1 MPIIRINKDGTVRI
15 ARKSGAD
22 PIDVK
27 PEDLA
32 NYNPTLVKDYVDFLD
47 AQKNLEAGGSG
58 ASTIAERKVEST
70 QSVLDNLSTLYY
82 GKEGEKSLALT
93 EEGAFRL
100 PGQLKGL
107 EAKIKSGKADSIEK
121 RIYEYNRLK
130 QSKMAFLAKAYGD
143 TGNIAYQEQ
152 LNAIQSLPDTGT
164 TPGEALTLWDTAYSS
179 TGTKPSNRIE
189 NEFKKNNYQRQ
200 SDIANETINTTAGGG
215 NQPPQAPPQSQLQQ
229 ILQAGKQ
236 AIPTNPQQ
244 AMGAGKN
251 VLQEL
256 FKVAA
261 KGAMP
266 TISSAVDIT
275 RSPAGRFISPTTNQ
289 AFDRLLQGN
298 PIPDPKQL
306 PGIGLEALG
315 LLGGGFGAA
324 KLAPK
329 IATKLFPFSTGTK
342 LRPELI
348 KKATEAGKEVDLSP
362 ILGKIDKWATIAKKA
377 NPTEAKRVDEFVE
390 GAKKLYKGK
399 VKVPEAIS
407 IREEANA
414 GWTSAQKV
422 GKTLEGSFQRF
433 IRDNLDEGI
442 EKTAPGFKKA
452 SEMIGKGYKVTK
464 PEDPIKRILKKG
476 AGFATGA
483 ASGALI
489 GGYLYNKLLNR

>member
-15 ARKSGAD
+15 ARKIGAD

-200 SDIANETINTTAGGG
+200 SDIANETINTTAG
-215 NQPPQAPPQSQLQQ
+215 
-229 ILQAGKQ
+229 AGKQ
-236 AIPTNPQQ
+236 
-244 AMGAGKN
+244 
-251 VLQEL
+251 
-256 FKVAA
+256 
-261 KGAMP
+261 
-266 TISSAVDIT
+266 
-275 RSPAGRFISPTTNQ
+275 
-289 AFDRLLQGN
+289 
-298 PIPDPKQL
+298 
-306 PGIGLEALG
+306 
-315 LLGGGFGAA
+315 
-324 KLAPK
+324 
-329 IATKLFPFSTGTK
+329 
-342 LRPELI
+342 
-348 KKATEAGKEVDLSP
+348 VDLSP